1 MVCQGCGNTVETEIH
16 FCPRCGAQ
24 MAAHAAPPQGP
35 PTPPMPPAY
44 AGYAQYPPYPPAV
57 IVPRVQRHLQTL
69 GILWCVFGAYR
80 VLSGLMGLFF
90 LRTFAWGRFGGGDW
104 PFNRWGNHHWGDMH
118 GHPWMAVVPF
128 IVAITVVMAS
138 LAVVA
143 GYGLL
148 TRRSWARVFAIV
160 LAVLAL
166 FKIPFGTALGI
177 YTLWV
182 LAPMTSG
189 MEYDAIADRS

>member
-1 MVCQGCGNTVETEIH
+1 
-16 FCPRCGAQ
+16 
-24 MAAHAAPPQGP
+24 
-35 PTPPMPPAY
+35 MPPAY
-44 AGYAQYPPYPPAV
+44 AGYPQYPLYPPAM

-80 VLSGLMGLFF
+80 VLSGLIGLFF

-104 PFNRWGNHHWGDMH
+104 PFNRMGNHHWGDMH
-118 GHPWMAVVPF
+118 GHPWMALVPF
-128 IVAITVVMAS
+128 IVAVTVVMAS
-138 LAVVA
+138 LAMIA

-148 TRRSWARVFAIV
+148 MRKSWARVFAIV

-182 LAPMTSG
+182 LAPMASG
-189 MEYDAIADRS
+189 MEYDSIADRS